1 MCVCARVLLGSF
13 LLCFAWHE
21 STTTLCLEHWVAWL
35 CFVHAWFHCLLFFI
49 YCKLQQ
55 HTKLPCH
62 SIARIQQLCS
72 TTKCCNNRDNGGP
85 LFSLIYI
92 IITTKFCIYTTVWP
106 PNSRFLGPGI
116 FREFEIRE
124 LKIWSLTTPNSQFSS
139 QFTDLAA
146 TKNYKQCCCCCCCC
160 C

>member
-85 LFSLIYI
+85 LFSLIYF
-92 IITTKFCIYTTVWP
+92 IITTKFCIYILYIVVYYNWSTYY
-106 PNSRFLGPGI
+106 N
-116 FREFEIRE
+116 
-124 LKIWSLTTPNSQFSS
+124 LKIPYIPIWRIQYH
-139 QFTDLAA
+139 D
-146 TKNYKQCCCCCCCC
+146 
-160 C
+160 

>member
-85 LFSLIYI
+85 LFSLICF
-92 IITTKFCIYTTVWP
+92 IITTKFCIYILYIVVYYNWSTYYNLKMPW
-106 PNSRFLGPGI
+106 NS
-116 FREFEIRE
+116 
-124 LKIWSLTTPNSQFSS
+124 KYIWIM
-139 QFTDLAA
+139 
-146 TKNYKQCCCCCCCC
+146 TKLLSI
-160 C
+160 

>member
-1 MCVCARVLLGSF
+1 MCVYARVLLGSF

-85 LFSLIYI
+85 LFSLIYF
-92 IITTKFCIYTTVWP
+92 IITTKFCIYILYIVVYYNWSTYY
-106 PNSRFLGPGI
+106 N
-116 FREFEIRE
+116 
-124 LKIWSLTTPNSQFSS
+124 LKIPYIPIWRIQHH
-139 QFTDLAA
+139 D
-146 TKNYKQCCCCCCCC
+146 
-160 C
+160 

>member
-85 LFSLIYI
+85 LFSLIYF
-92 IITTKFCIYTTVWP
+92 IITTKFCIYIYTNTIHSSILQLKYLLQFENTLYTYLK
-106 PNSRFLGPGI
+106 NSTSWLN
-116 FREFEIRE
+116 
-124 LKIWSLTTPNSQFSS
+124 SLAS
-139 QFTDLAA
+139 
-146 TKNYKQCCCCCCCC
+146 KYVIM
-160 C
+160 

>member
-1 MCVCARVLLGSF
+1 MGGYIYTVNQWFNFKKKISVHGPTLICVCARVLLGSF

-62 SIARIQQLCS
+62 GTQHAFSSYVELQNAVIIE
-72 TTKCCNNRDNGGP
+72 TMVVH
-85 LFSLIYI
+85 FSLIHF
-92 IITTKFCIYTTVWP
+92 IITTKFCIYILQYIVVC
-106 PNSRFLGPGI
+106 I
-116 FREFEIRE
+116 
-124 LKIWSLTTPNSQFSS
+124 LKW
-139 QFTDLAA
+139 
-146 TKNYKQCCCCCCCC
+146 
-160 C
+160 

>member
-85 LFSLIYI
+85 LFSSIYFTLAKPFSGMSLWYMNNQEIQTILIISNLDNTVQNWNMNI
-92 IITTKFCIYTTVWP
+92 I
-106 PNSRFLGPGI
+106 
-116 FREFEIRE
+116 
-124 LKIWSLTTPNSQFSS
+124 
-139 QFTDLAA
+139 
-146 TKNYKQCCCCCCCC
+146 
-160 C
+160 